1 MPHEHPPPPP
11 PPGNKG
17 ATLWY
22 ISTVLNNVN
31 YTDDAKFKAIKK
43 ATE

>member
-11 PPGNKG
+11 PPGNTG

-22 ISTVLNNVN
+22 VNTVLNGN
-31 YTDDAKFKAIKK
+31 YTDDAKIEAIKK